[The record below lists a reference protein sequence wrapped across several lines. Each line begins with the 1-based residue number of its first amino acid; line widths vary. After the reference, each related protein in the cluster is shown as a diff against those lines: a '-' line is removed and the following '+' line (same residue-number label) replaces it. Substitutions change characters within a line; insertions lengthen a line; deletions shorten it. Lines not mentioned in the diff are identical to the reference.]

1 MSMNFSKMKDKGL
14 NFVKRVFPL
23 LYLQLKCNKWTFKKA
38 KKSYAIA

>member
-14 NFVKRVFPL
+14 NFVKWFIFPL
-23 LYLQLKCNKWTFKKA
+23 YLSLKYNKLTFKKA

>member
-14 NFVKRVFPL
+14 NFVKRFFSL
-23 LYLQLKCNKWTFKKA
+23 LYLQLKCNKLTFKNA